1 MNLWFFGEKILILH
15 EQWKKSCYKHKR
27 DEGCSFYEQ
36 NYPKEKIP
44 TTKLGAYMTTYGAF
58 IERALLLEC
67 DRETHDR
74 HPKFGE

>member
-1 MNLWFFGEKILILH
+1 MKDVPFMNKTTL
-15 EQWKKSCYKHKR
+15 KK
-27 DEGCSFYEQ
+27 
-36 NYPKEKIP
+36 KIP

-58 IERALLLEC
+58 IERALWLEC